1 MIDVFAYIGGIFTMA
16 SFIPQIVK
24 ALRTQSTNDI
34 SWLMLLTT
42 LIGVTAYEIYAAA
55 LGLVP
60 VVIMNGVFTVSVIFL
75 IAIKYRFDGL
85 PSS

>member
-16 SFIPQIVK
+16 SFMPQIVK

-34 SWLMLLTT
+34 SWLMLVTT
-42 LIGVTAYEIYAAA
+42 LIGVMAYEIYAAA

-60 VVIMNGVFTVSVIFL
+60 VVIMNGVFTVSVIVL
-75 IAIKYRFDGL
+75 MGIKYRFDGL
-85 PSS
+85 RQ